1 MIIKANT
8 LVMLIPM
15 AALLEDGAENK
26 KQLVSQHSANIEF
39 ATTYTRN

>member
-26 KQLVSQHSANIEF
+26 KQLVS
-39 ATTYTRN
+39 